1 MEAIVI
7 YTQLKHSFDSAKTA
21 ALLALKLLP
30 QGTKRRKQFDIVPDT
45 LDYSLKKLFP

>member
-21 ALLALKLLP
+21 ALLALL